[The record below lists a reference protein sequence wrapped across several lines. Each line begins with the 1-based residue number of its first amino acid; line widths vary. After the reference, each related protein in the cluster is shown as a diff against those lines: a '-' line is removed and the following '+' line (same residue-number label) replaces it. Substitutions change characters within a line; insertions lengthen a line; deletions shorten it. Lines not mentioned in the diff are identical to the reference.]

1 MTPKQ
6 RAQAWAKE
14 HPEFCGILGDRT
26 RTAKGKYGRLGTK
39 PTTYSFV
46 VSAGK
51 ARRFTSEPRD
61 KATGRKSGRFNGV
74 CEVTGKV
81 CHGFTLNWWHVKR
94 PDFGEMIDGN
104 PNRIYAYYYFVA
116 DDKVAN
122 EMGAM
127 PGMGDSYA
135 ELSVRHPE
143 YINRQWPDE
152 LIALE
157 PADM

>member
-14 HPEFCGILGDRT
+14 HPEFEGILGVCT
-26 RTAKGKYGRLGTK
+26 RTARGKGGRLGTK
-39 PTTYSFV
+39 STKYDFV

-51 ARRFTSEPRD
+51 ATRLASEPRD

-81 CHGFTLNWWHVKR
+81 CHEFTLSWWHVKR
-94 PDFGEMIDGN
+94 PDFGETIDDN
-104 PNRIYAYYYFVA
+104 PNRIYAYYFVA
-116 DDKVAN
+116 DEKVAN

-127 PGMGDSYA
+127 PSYG
-135 ELSVRHPE
+135 ESSTRHPE

-152 LIALE
+152 LI
-157 PADM
+157 DM